1 MNHDESEHEPR
12 QPLADEL
19 TGGAMPPAGEADWE
33 RVVAATHAGLLR
45 ERPLE
50 PLPAGL
56 DAKLRRRISGFATDD
71 DRVVRPSFRQ
81 SAVTWSGWLAAA
93 AAVALAAL
101 VWLDPSRR
109 PGAAGGPSL
118 TVRRERI
125 EAAPDVIHVPF
136 GPGRTAEGQAGG
148 EVVWSTARQEGYLRL
163 HGVRVNDPRTA
174 QYQLWNVDPLR
185 DAKFPVVGG
194 VFDVAGDDVLVPIE
208 AKLRILSPTAFV
220 VTREQP
226 GGVVKS
232 QAAQPVLLAAVK

>member
-19 TGGAMPPAGEADWE
+19 TEGAPPPGGETAWE
-33 RVVAATHAGLLR
+33 RVLAATHAGLLR

-50 PLPAGL
+50 PLPVGL
-56 DAKLRRRISGFATDD
+56 EAKLRRSISDYATDD
-71 DRVVRPSFRQ
+71 NRVVRPSFRRA
-81 SAVTWSGWLAAA
+81 AVAWSGWLAAA
-93 AAVALAAL
+93 AAVALAAFL
-101 VWLDPSRR
+101 WLDPNRR
-109 PGAAGGPSL
+109 PGGVERRSV
-118 TVRRERI
+118 TVRQERV
-125 EAAPDVIHVPF
+125 EAAPDVIHVAF
-136 GPGRTAEGQAGG
+136 GPASPAEGKAEG

-174 QYQLWNVDPLR
+174 QYQLWIVDPLR
-185 DAKFPVVGG
+185 DAKFPVDGG
-194 VFDVAGDDVLVPIE
+194 VFDVAGDDVVVPIE